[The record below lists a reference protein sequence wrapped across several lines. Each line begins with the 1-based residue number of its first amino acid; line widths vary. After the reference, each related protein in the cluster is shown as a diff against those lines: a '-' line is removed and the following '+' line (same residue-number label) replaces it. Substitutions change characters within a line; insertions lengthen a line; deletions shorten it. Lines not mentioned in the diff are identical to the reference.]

1 MYKGELNMYKEE
13 KGVLKNSQTFFH
25 TPSNMAKNMFFYLK
39 VVGHFFCTTDYKVE
53 RSDYSN
59 FLLMY
64 IKKGT
69 GLVSFDNKTYVVH
82 ENDIIIIDCH
92 KSHTYSSD
100 NFETLWIHFD
110 GSMSKQYFDLLYHRY
125 GCVFHLL
132 QSTII
137 PKYLNII
144 LDSFKSNIIPNE
156 PLVSC
161 YIQRM
166 LTELLLISTDTN
178 NNGNRDNP
186 VIKIMVFIKDNYKNK
201 LTLEEL
207 SSKVNLSLFYFSRI
221 FKKESGYTP
230 YEYIIMIRINEAKR
244 LLKSTQLSIKQI
256 AFSTGFNSE
265 SNFVTCFKNN
275 SNVTPKE
282 FRNTPF

>member
-1 MYKGELNMYKEE
+1 MYKEG
-13 KGVLKNSQTFFH
+13 KGVLRTSQTFFH

-39 VVGHFFCTTDYKVE
+39 VVGHFFCTTGYKVE

-64 IKKGT
+64 VKKGT
-69 GLVSFDNKTYVVH
+69 GFVSFDNKTYVAH

-137 PKYLNII
+137 PKYLNTI
-144 LDSFKSNIIPNE
+144 LDSFKQSVIPNE

-166 LTELLLISTDTN
+166 
-178 NNGNRDNP
+178 
-186 VIKIMVFIKDNYKNK
+186 
-201 LTLEEL
+201 
-207 SSKVNLSLFYFSRI
+207 
-221 FKKESGYTP
+221 
-230 YEYIIMIRINEAKR
+230 
-244 LLKSTQLSIKQI
+244 
-256 AFSTGFNSE
+256 
-265 SNFVTCFKNN
+265 
-275 SNVTPKE
+275 
-282 FRNTPF
+282 